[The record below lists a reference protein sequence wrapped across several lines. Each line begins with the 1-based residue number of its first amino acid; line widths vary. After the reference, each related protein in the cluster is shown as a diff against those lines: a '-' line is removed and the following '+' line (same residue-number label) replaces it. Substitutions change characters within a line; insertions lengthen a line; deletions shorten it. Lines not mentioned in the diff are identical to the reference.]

1 MEGLR
6 VVFELRHEEVLEII
20 GLDKIRKDMVVLSAL
35 LKSQKIP
42 TEFVDFETI
51 REQLAIEEGTR
62 KGKDSLIYRSLSWLE
77 KEGFL
82 KIDRTGHKHGYNSS
96 ISLIQGALERII
108 SANIK
113 TLEKE
118 LVNTDSE
125 VATLSEIVS
134 DIMAGAVIDLAAG
147 KRKIEKPVFAQ
158 GWDNILML
166 LDDKVYKGLKK
177 GDVIRI
183 TLEWLVQYDIMDP
196 VRLKSIEKLCENGVE
211 LRVLDHDKGERNLR
225 AQFMEPIKTWLEK
238 GYNIKYRISPRKD
251 STYQFIARAT
261 EGIVL
266 VVSENPLSA
275 TWIPKDSNPELV
287 YNAIDSF
294 DKDYELGID
303 IFEFEG

>member
-1 MEGLR
+1 MAI
-6 VVFELRHEEVLEII
+6 ELQHEEVLEII
-20 GLDKIRKDMVVLSAL
+20 GLDKIRKDMVVLSAV
-35 LKSQKIP
+35 LKSQKDP
-42 TEFVDFETI
+42 TDFVDFETL

-82 KIDRTGHKHGYNSS
+82 KIDKTSHKHGYNSS
-96 ISLIQGALERII
+96 ISLIRGALERII
-108 SANIK
+108 STKIK
-113 TLEKE
+113 ILEKE

-125 VATLSEIVS
+125 VSTLSDMVS

-166 LDDKVYKGLKK
+166 LDDKVYKGLKN

-183 TLEWLVQYDIMDP
+183 TLEWLTQHDIMDP
-196 VRLKSIEKLCENGVE
+196 IRVKGAEKLCEKGVE
-211 LRVLDHDKGERNLR
+211 FRALDNNKGERNLR
-225 AQFMEPIKTWLEK
+225 TQLMEPMKTWLEK
-238 GYNIKYRISPRKD
+238 GFKIRYRISPRKD
-251 STYQFIARAT
+251 STYQFIARNT
-261 EGIVL
+261 DGIVL

-287 YNAIDSF
+287 DNAIDSF

-303 IFEFEG
+303 ILEFEG